1 MPEEICLVVCRIGVP
16 EDTLSQRTIEV
27 WNKIDRVPQREVLEL
42 MHDAAHDA
50 EVRREQPPTCS
61 PPGLTTC
68 SVRGAQASVAVSPQT
83 VVPVSATEGT
93 GLERL
98 METVEAVYQRPVAAR

>member
-1 MPEEICLVVCRIGVP
+1 MVCRIGVP

-50 EVRREQPPTCS
+50 EVRREWPPTCS
-61 PPGLTTC
+61 PPGLTAC

>member
-1 MPEEICLVVCRIGVP
+1 MPEEICLAACRIGVP

-50 EVRREQPPTCS
+50 DVRRERPPTCS
-61 PPGLTTC
+61 PPGLTAC

>member
-1 MPEEICLVVCRIGVP
+1 MP

-50 EVRREQPPTCS
+50 EVRREWPPTCS
-61 PPGLTTC
+61 PPGLTAC
-68 SVRGAQASVAVSPQT
+68 SVRAAQASVAVSPQT
-83 VVPVSATEGT
+83 VVPVLATEGT
-93 GLERL
+93 GEVIRGRL
-98 METVEAVYQRPVAAR
+98 ARLCFQVRTQTNCC